1 MGEGRLAY
9 MHGCCRVVD
18 LPAVRRSEKTIA
30 FSSIVAT
37 VISLSMCLPFRIAA
51 DLNMPYLRP
60 LAHLRTS
67 RLQ

>member
-9 MHGCCRVVD
+9 LHGCCRVVA

-30 FSSIVAT
+30 FLCILRT
-37 VISLSMCLPFRIAA
+37 MISLSMCLPLRIAA
-51 DLNMPYLRP
+51 DIKIPYLRP